1 MDGNLLF
8 FDTKTKTFT
17 QYTPNEKDP
26 DALPANSIYNLLI
39 DRSGTLWVGTAS
51 QGLYWLNRNRS
62 KFTVYKNDP
71 GQPHYFPG
79 GGNTSFAEDK
89 DGTFWVWSS
98 HGLYHWYPSSDSFT
112 FIKPMKDQGEDIAC
126 ILVL

>member
-1 MDGNLLF
+1 MTVQERFGLEPF
-8 FDTKTKTFT
+8 F
-17 QYTPNEKDP
+17 
-26 DALPANSIYNLLI
+26 
-39 DRSGTLWVGTAS
+39 
-51 QGLYWLNRNRS
+51 QGLNWLNRNRS

-79 GGNTSFAEDK
+79 GGTSFAEDK

-112 FIKPMKDQGEDIAC
+112 FIKSMKRQREDFPF